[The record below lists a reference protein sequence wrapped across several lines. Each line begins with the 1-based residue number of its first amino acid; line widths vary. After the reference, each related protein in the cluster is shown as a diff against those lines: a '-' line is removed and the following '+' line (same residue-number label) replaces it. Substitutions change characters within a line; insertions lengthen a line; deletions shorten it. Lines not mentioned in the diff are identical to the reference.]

1 MLHAHGFDIS
11 RLSDASQLST
21 AVPRELV
28 HKRAH
33 AEVLLTGWTTHAENR
48 HTVRAQWPRFHS
60 FYWPRDQRFDPMLFV
75 ETVRQILP
83 LLSHTA
89 YGVPF
94 GNHLIWD
101 DFSYHVDPLAMLV
114 PESPAEVV
122 LDVVCEDV
130 QIRNGNLVSMVMH
143 TTAYLD
149 GQRMGTATARFAN
162 RSPALY
168 QRLRGPRYDLAAV
181 RRTTLP
187 LPPALEPAA
196 VGHCLPYNVVLAGSA
211 RADRWQLRA
220 DLDHPVLFDHPVDHA
235 PGMLLLEAVRQ
246 AAHAHRPTETGMVT
260 GMSVTFD
267 RWVELDE
274 PSWVSVTP
282 LGAGGLKIT
291 IEQGEALCLN
301 AEVTT
306 AQPAPVPGPDRVPVL
321 A

>member
-1 MLHAHGFDIS
+1 MLHTHATGFDIS
-11 RLSDASQLST
+11 RLST

-33 AEVLLTGWTTHAENR
+33 AEVLLTGWTTHTENR

-75 ETVRQILP
+75 ETVRQTLP

-101 DFSYHVDPLAMLV
+101 DFSYQVDPLAMQV

-122 LDVVCEDV
+122 LDNVCEDV
-130 QIRNGNLVSMVMH
+130 RIRNGSLVSMVMH
-143 TTAYLD
+143 TTAYRD
-149 GQRMGTATARFAN
+149 GQRMGTATTRFAN

-168 QRLRGPRYDLAAV
+168 QRLRGPRHDLAAV
-181 RRTTLP
+181 RRTVLP
-187 LPPALEPAA
+187 LPPALRPAA
-196 VGHCLPYNVVLAGSA
+196 VGHCLPYNVVLAAGA
-211 RADRWQLRA
+211 RTDRWQLRA

-246 AAHAHRPTETGMVT
+246 AAHAHRPETGMVS

-274 PSWVSVTP
+274 PSWVSVAP
-282 LGAGGLKIT
+282 LGGDRLKIT
-291 IEQGEALCLN
+291 IEQDQAVCLS
-301 AEVTT
+301 AEVAT
-306 AQPAPVPGPDRVPVL
+306 AQPAPVPGADAARVPAL
-321 A
+321 T